1 MKNSKKCSL
10 ASWLFI
16 VIVSIW
22 GFLTSIW
29 LAFNHP
35 TIDAMC
41 LLELALAGLCLWL
54 LAIHVRY
61 RSIVLPDEL
70 EENSGKQ

>member
-1 MKNSKKCSL
+1 MKTSKMSSL
-10 ASWLFI
+10 ASWLFV
-16 VIVSIW
+16 VIISVG
-22 GFLTSIW
+22 GFFASLW

-35 TIDAMC
+35 TIDIMC